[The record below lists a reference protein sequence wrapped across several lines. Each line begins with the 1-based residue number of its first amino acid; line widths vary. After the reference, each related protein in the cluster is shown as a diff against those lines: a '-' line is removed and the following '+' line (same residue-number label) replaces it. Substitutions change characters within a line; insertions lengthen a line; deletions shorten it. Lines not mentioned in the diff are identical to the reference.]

1 MAKPPNSGR
10 GHLIFA
16 AEILFLLVVFG
27 ILLLIDFSVYLKLA
41 AAFLF
46 MLFLAGWFLLR
57 LSKLQQRYQLLVEA
71 RKDDCQ
77 KLGKLS
83 ESAAELCRVP
93 LVREKLGDVGPTLVY
108 LCQEYF
114 GSDAFLLFVRRRNG
128 YQMLLSH
135 NVDLPQKGRISI
147 KCSNEFISLL
157 KAADGI
163 KDFELM
169 KTSKM
174 PASLRALQ
182 KQHGLSRVVPLA
194 TESDLWGFVILK
206 GSSETAARD
215 AGRSEQAWEEKL
227 PLLVFSQIALGL
239 EKVDLTGKLAELE
252 RKCNTNGKQVKT
264 ELSVLNR
271 DLKRRIFDLNTI
283 LELVRNLYS
292 VQDEEGLFSE
302 LAQMMQDH
310 LGAKSVFL
318 MLPNKETGDVTGK
331 YFYGAQV
338 SDLFGERTISE
349 QKIEKG
355 KALYNWIKNEKQIW
369 HLYTMQKLSREDKL
383 LKALLASGFQ
393 VGTKLPF
400 SGGTFGAMFLG
411 EKTDGAKYRQT
422 DLDILSI
429 LVNMAGITYKNVRH
443 LKSIEELSYT
453 DSITS
458 LYNYRYF
465 YKRLTEEVFR
475 AKRFDRK
482 LALVIFDIDDFK
494 IYNDTYGHQAGDQL
508 LKQLGELLS
517 RTVRSI
523 DVVSRYGGEEF
534 CIIMP
539 ESDQEECLKFLERL
553 RKNIMN
559 FAFKDEHSKEEHNI
573 TVSLG
578 GAIYPYDAR
587 SVDRLIYCAD
597 MALLKAK
604 STGKNRSVMYQEKLA
619 AVTQATQVGSSD

>member
-1 MAKPPNSGR
+1 M
-10 GHLIFA
+10 FA
-16 AEILFLLVVFG
+16 AEIIFFLVLFG
-27 ILLLIDFSVYLKLA
+27 ILLMISFSPYLKLA

-46 MLFLAGWFLLR
+46 ILFLSGWFFLR
-57 LSKLQQRYQLLVEA
+57 LSRLQQRYQLLTEG
-71 RKDDCQ
+71 RKEDCR
-77 KLGKLS
+77 KLS
-83 ESAAELCRVP
+83 RLCELAAELAGIP
-93 LVREKLGDVGPTLVY
+93 ATREKLTDLAPRLIQIF
-108 LCQEYF
+108 QEYYN
-114 GSDAFLLFVRRRNG
+114 SDQFLFFVRKKNS
-128 YQMLLSH
+128 YQPLLSH
-135 NVDLPQKGRISI
+135 NLTIPQKGKISI
-147 KCSNEFISLL
+147 KSNTEFVSLL
-157 KAADGI
+157 KSARTVRDLNLV
-163 KDFELM
+163 EP
-169 KTSKM
+169 SKI
-174 PASLRALQ
+174 PACLRVLQ
-182 KQHGLSRVVPLA
+182 KEHGLNRVIPLS
-194 TESDLWGFVILK
+194 TESDLWGLMVLK
-206 GSSETAARD
+206 SEGEAAGMD
-215 AGRSEQAWEEKL
+215 AGVNDSSWEEKL
-227 PLLVFSQIALGL
+227 ALLAFSQMATGL
-239 EKVDLTGKLAELE
+239 EKHELAGKLAELE
-252 RKCNTNGKQVKT
+252 RKSNTNGKQIRT
-264 ELSVLNR
+264 EVSSLNR
-271 DLKRRIFDLNTI
+271 DLKRKIFDLNTV
-283 LELVRNLYS
+283 LELAGNLYS
-292 VQDEEGLFSE
+292 VQDEEELFSE

-318 MLPNKETGDVTGK
+318 MLPDKENGNIAGR

-338 SDLFGERTISE
+338 SELFGEGTISE
-349 QKIEKG
+349 LRIEKG
-355 KALYNWIKNEKQIW
+355 KALYNWIKNEKPIW
-369 HLYTMQKLSREDKL
+369 PLFTMQKLSREEKL
-383 LKALLASGFQ
+383 LGALLSSGFQ
-393 VGTKLPF
+393 VGAKLPF
-400 SGGTFGAMFLG
+400 SGGTFGTMFLG
-411 EKTDGAKYRQT
+411 EKVDGAKYRQT

-429 LVNMAGITYKNVRH
+429 LVNMAGIAYKNVRH

-494 IYNDTYGHQAGDQL
+494 VYNDTYGHQAGDQL

-534 CIIMP
+534 CVIMP

-559 FAFKDEHSKEEHNI
+559 YPFKDEHSKEEHNV

-604 STGKNRSVMYQEKLA
+604 NSGKNRSIMYQEKLA
-619 AVTQATQVGSSD
+619 PVAQ